1 MIIKEIEIA
10 GRTLSLETG
19 RLAKQADG
27 AILVRY
33 GDTVLLTTVVAAR
46 QAAPDRGFFPLSVE
60 YREKTYSAG
69 RIPGGFFK
77 REGRPTEKEVLGCRL
92 IDRPIRPLFADG
104 FLSETQ
110 IIVNVLSADPDNSP
124 DMLGVIGAS
133 AALSISDIPWNGP
146 IAGVRIG
153 KVKDRLVV
161 NPSSEEQDESI
172 MNIAVVGNRDSIV
185 MVEGES
191 YGISEEEM
199 ITALQYAQEVIRDIV
214 ALQDELIKE
223 AGKPTRT
230 FEPPAVNEELL
241 ATVDKLTEPKSKDL
255 NSPKDKHA
263 RYGDIDAFIKEVRE
277 QLAEEFPE
285 EDKTIGN
292 RIRQVLSDDLRRK
305 TLDGVRAD
313 GRKADEIRPITVE
326 TQVLPRTHGS
336 SVFTRGETQALA
348 VVTLGNK
355 RDEQLI
361 DDLHGVWYKN
371 AMLHYNFPPF
381 SVGEVKPMRGTS
393 RREIGH
399 GNLAERAINKE
410 LPPFEEFP
418 YTIRIVSEILESNGS
433 SSMATVCASSM
444 ALMDAG
450 VPIKSPVAGIAMGL
464 VKEGDRHVI
473 LSDILGTEDHLGD
486 MDFKVAG
493 TKEGIN
499 SIQMDLKT
507 EGISVEIMQAALEQA
522 RVGRLHIL
530 GEMLKALPTPREAL
544 SPYAPK
550 ITHLMIDPEKIGGLI
565 GPGGRNI
572 KGIAKET
579 GCSIDVDDDGVVVIS
594 GSGGDDLEAA
604 VRMVRLITEEPE
616 VDGVYEGTIV
626 RIMDFGAFVAIAP
639 GKEGLIH
646 ISQLAYER
654 VNRVEDVVKM
664 GDKLEVKLI
673 KIDDL
678 GRLDFSRKAL
688 LKKPEGYVEPSHE
701 RPSGGRRRFGGG
713 GRSGGG
719 RGGSKPGGRR

>member
-27 AILVRY
+27 SILVRY
-33 GDTVLLTTVVAAR
+33 GDTVLLVTAVAAKE
-46 QAAPDRGFFPLSVE
+46 AAPDRGFFPLSVE

-77 REGRPTEKEVLGCRL
+77 REGRPTEREVLGCRL
-92 IDRPIRPLFADG
+92 IDRPIRPLFPDG
-104 FLSETQ
+104 FMSETQ
-110 IIVNVLSADPDNSP
+110 IIVNVLSADPDNAP
-124 DMLGVIGAS
+124 DMLGIIGTS

-172 MNIAVVGNRDSIV
+172 MNIAVVGNRDSLV

-191 YGISEEEM
+191 YGISEEEL

-214 ALQDELIKE
+214 EMQDELIKE
-223 AGKPTRT
+223 VGKPART
-230 FEPPAVNEELL
+230 FDLPEVNKELL
-241 ATVDKLTEPKSKDL
+241 TKVDKLTKPKLKDL
-255 NSPKDKHA
+255 NSPKDKHT
-263 RYGDIDAFIKEVRE
+263 RYGDIDAFIKEARE
-277 QLAEEFPE
+277 QFDEEFPE
-285 EDKTIGN
+285 EAKTVGK
-292 RIRQVLSDDLRRK
+292 RIRQLIDDDLREK

-348 VVTLGNK
+348 VVTLGTK

-381 SVGEVKPMRGTS
+381 SVGEVKPLRGTS

-410 LPPFEEFP
+410 LPLFEDFP

-433 SSMATVCASSM
+433 SSMATVCAASM

-493 TKEGIN
+493 TKDGIN

-507 EGISVEIMQAALEQA
+507 EGISVEIMQSALEQA

-530 GEMLKALPTPREAL
+530 DEMLKVLPSPREAI
-544 SPYAPK
+544 SRYAPK
-550 ITHLMIDPEKIGGLI
+550 ITHLLIDPEKIGGLI

-594 GSGGDDLEAA
+594 GSGNDDLESA
-604 VRMVRLITEEPE
+604 VRMVRLITEVPE
-616 VDGVYEGTIV
+616 VGGVYNGTIV

-688 LKKPEGYVEPSHE
+688 LDKPEGYVEPSHD
-701 RPSGGRRRFGGG
+701 RPSGGGRQRFGGG
-713 GRSGGG
+713 GRGGG
-719 RGGSKPGGRR
+719 RPGGRR

>member
-27 AILVRY
+27 SILVRY
-33 GDTVLLTTVVAAR
+33 GDTVLLTTAVAAR
-46 QAAPDRGFFPLSVE
+46 EAAPDRGFFPLSVE

-77 REGRPTEKEVLGCRL
+77 REGRPTEREVLGCRL
-92 IDRPIRPLFADG
+92 IDRPIRPLFPDG
-104 FLSETQ
+104 FMSETQ

-124 DMLGVIGAS
+124 DMLGIIGTS

-161 NPSSEEQDESI
+161 NPSSEEQDEST
-172 MNIAVVGNRDSIV
+172 MNIAVVGNRDSLV

-191 YGISEEEM
+191 YGISEEEL

-214 ALQDELIKE
+214 EMQDELIKE
-223 AGKPTRT
+223 VGKPARS
-230 FEPPAVNEELL
+230 FELPEVNKELL
-241 ATVDKLTEPKSKDL
+241 AKVDKLTKPKLKEL
-255 NSPKDKHA
+255 NSPKDKHT
-263 RYGDIDAFIKEVRE
+263 RYGDIAAFIKDARE
-277 QLAEEFPE
+277 KLDEEFPE
-285 EDKTIGN
+285 EAKTVGK
-292 RIRQVLSDDLRRK
+292 RIRQLIDDDLRER

-348 VVTLGNK
+348 VVTLGTK

-399 GNLAERAINKE
+399 CNLAERAINKE
-410 LPPFEEFP
+410 LPLFDDFP

-433 SSMATVCASSM
+433 SSMATVCAASM

-507 EGISVEIMQAALEQA
+507 EGISVEIMQSALEQA

-530 GEMLKALPTPREAL
+530 DEMLKVLPSPRESI

-550 ITHLMIDPEKIGGLI
+550 ITHLQIDPEKIGGLI

-594 GSGGDDLEAA
+594 GSGNDDLESA
-604 VRMVRLITEEPE
+604 VRMVRLITEVPE
-616 VDGVYEGTIV
+616 VGGVYNGTIV

-646 ISQLAYER
+646 SSQLAYQL
-654 VNRVEDVVKM
+654 VNLVEAVVKM
-664 GDKLEVKLI
+664 RGKLEVTLI
-673 KIDDL
+673 KVDDL
-678 GRLDFSRKAL
+678 GRLA
-688 LKKPEGYVEPSHE
+688 
-701 RPSGGRRRFGGG
+701 FGL
-713 GRSGGG
+713 
-719 RGGSKPGGRR
+719 

>member
-27 AILVRY
+27 SILVRY
-33 GDTVLLTTVVAAR
+33 GDTVLLVTAVAAKE
-46 QAAPDRGFFPLSVE
+46 AAPDRGFFPLSVE

-77 REGRPTEKEVLGCRL
+77 REGRPTEREVLGCRL
-92 IDRPIRPLFADG
+92 IDRPIRPLFPDG
-104 FLSETQ
+104 FMSETQ
-110 IIVNVLSADPDNSP
+110 IIVNVLSADPDNAP
-124 DMLGVIGAS
+124 DMLGIIGTS

-172 MNIAVVGNRDSIV
+172 MNIAVVGNRDSLV

-191 YGISEEEM
+191 YGISEEEL

-214 ALQDELIKE
+214 EMQDELIKE
-223 AGKPTRT
+223 VGKPARS
-230 FEPPAVNEELL
+230 FELPEVNKELL
-241 ATVDKLTEPKSKDL
+241 AKVDKLTKPKLKEL
-255 NSPKDKHA
+255 NSPKDKHT
-263 RYGDIDAFIKEVRE
+263 RYGDIDAFIKEARE
-277 QLAEEFPE
+277 QFDEEFPE
-285 EDKTIGN
+285 EAKTVGK
-292 RIRQVLSDDLRRK
+292 RIRQLIDDDLREK

-348 VVTLGNK
+348 VVTLGTK

-381 SVGEVKPMRGTS
+381 SVGEVKPLRGTS

-410 LPPFEEFP
+410 LPLFEDFP

-433 SSMATVCASSM
+433 SSMATVCAASM

-450 VPIKSPVAGIAMGL
+450 VPIKAPVAGIAMGL

-493 TKEGIN
+493 TKDGIN

-507 EGISVEIMQAALEQA
+507 EGISVEIMQSALEQA

-530 GEMLKALPTPREAL
+530 DEMLKVLPSPREAI
-544 SPYAPK
+544 SRYAPK
-550 ITHLMIDPEKIGGLI
+550 ITHLLIDPEKIGGLI

-594 GSGGDDLEAA
+594 GSGNDDLESA
-604 VRMVRLITEEPE
+604 VRMVRLITEVPE
-616 VDGVYEGTIV
+616 VGGVYNGTIV

-688 LKKPEGYVEPSHE
+688 LDKPEGYVEPSHD
-701 RPSGGRRRFGGG
+701 RPSGGGRQRFGGG
-713 GRSGGG
+713 GRGGG
-719 RGGSKPGGRR
+719 RPGGRR